1 MTTERLSQTITAMLK
16 ENTGKNF
23 LDSGGSTGRHWQRNQ
38 LVEDFT
44 TTEPVT
50 WELDTYND
58 QTELLVTLNVY
69 HYLMDLSLDDRCI
82 AFNTLQDSDGGDWVT
97 NSDDGWNLASHF
109 YGMTKSGVDYLAELI
124 VPNSIGRTFNTYNDE
139 SILSQTLQ
147 GTFIDIDDEKY
158 VLLQIHGG
166 ADVRGGYTTS
176 KLFNL
181 GGEYMPDDQGIYGT
195 IDGVDVHMEGVNLYS
210 DSSGEIELKPD
221 AKVELH
227 YYGIIE

>member
-1 MTTERLSQTITAMLK
+1 MTTERLAQTITAMLK

-23 LDSGGSTGRHWQRNQ
+23 LDSGGSTNRHWQRNQ
-38 LVEDFT
+38 LVEDFS

-82 AFNTLQDSDGGDWVT
+82 AFNSLQDSDGGDWVT
-97 NSDDGWNLASHF
+97 NSDF

-139 SILSQTLQ
+139 NILSQTLQ

-158 VLLQIHGG
+158 ILLQIHGG

-181 GGEYMPDDQGIYGT
+181 GGEYMPNDGGITGT
-195 IDGVDVHMEGVNLYS
+195 IDGVDVHMEGVNLYT
-210 DSSGEIELKPD
+210 DSFGEIELTPD
-221 AKVELH
+221 SKIELD

>member
-1 MTTERLSQTITAMLK
+1 MTTERLAQTITAMLK

-23 LDSGGSTGRHWQRNQ
+23 LDSGGSTNRHWQRNQ
-38 LVEDFT
+38 LVEDFS

-82 AFNTLQDSDGGDWVT
+82 AFNSLQDSDGGDWVT
-97 NSDDGWNLASHF
+97 NSDF
-109 YGMTKSGVDYLAELI
+109 YGMPKSGVDYLAELQEC
-124 VPNSIGRTFNTYNDE
+124 NEFEIGRTFNTYNDE

-195 IDGVDVHMEGVNLYS
+195 IDGVDVHMENIKFSTNGF
-210 DSSGEIELKPD
+210 GEIVLTPD
-221 AKVELH
+221 SKINLD
-227 YYGIIE
+227 YYGAIE

>member
-1 MTTERLSQTITAMLK
+1 MTTERLAQTITAMLK

-23 LDSGGSTGRHWQRNQ
+23 LDSGGSTNRHWQRNQ
-38 LVEDFT
+38 LVEDFS

-82 AFNTLQDSDGGDWVT
+82 AFNSLQDSDGGDWVT
-97 NSDDGWNLASHF
+97 NSDF
-109 YGMTKSGVDYLAELI
+109 YGMTKSGVDYLAELQEF
-124 VPNSIGRTFNTYNDE
+124 NEFEIGRTFNTYNDE

-158 VLLQIHGG
+158 ILLQIHGG

-195 IDGVDVHMEGVNLYS
+195 IDGVDVHMENIKFSTNGF
-210 DSSGEIELKPD
+210 GEIVLTPD
-221 AKVELH
+221 SKINLD
-227 YYGIIE
+227 YYGAIE

>member
-23 LDSGGSTGRHWQRNQ
+23 LDSGGSSNRHWQRNQ
-38 LVEDFT
+38 SVEDFS

-50 WELDTYND
+50 WELDTYNGETD
-58 QTELLVTLNVY
+58 LLVTLNVY
-69 HYLMDLSLDDRCI
+69 HYLMDLSLDDRCV
-82 AFNTLQDSDGGDWVT
+82 AFNSLQDSDGGDWVT
-97 NSDDGWNLASHF
+97 NSDF
-109 YGMTKSGVDYLAELI
+109 YGITQSGVDYLEELI

-195 IDGVDVHMEGVNLYS
+195 IDGVDVHMENIKFSTNGF
-210 DSSGEIELKPD
+210 GEIVLTPD
-221 AKVELH
+221 SKINLD
-227 YYGIIE
+227 YYGAIE

>member
-1 MTTERLSQTITAMLK
+1 MTTARLSQTITAMLK

-23 LDSGGSTGRHWQRNQ
+23 LDSGGSTNRHWQRNQ
-38 LVEDFT
+38 LVEDFS

-50 WELDTYND
+50 WELDTYNGE
-58 QTELLVTLNVY
+58 TELLVTLNVY
-69 HYLMDLSLDDRCI
+69 HYLMVLSLDDRCI
-82 AFNTLQDSDGGDWVT
+82 AFNSLQDSDDGDWVT
-97 NSDDGWNLASHF
+97 NSHF
-109 YGMTKSGVDYLAELI
+109 YGITKSGDDYLEEI
-124 VPNSIGRTFNTYNDE
+124 FQISCVDFEIGRTFNTYNDE

-181 GGEYMPDDQGIYGT
+181 GGEYMPDDQGIFGT
-195 IDGVDVHMEGVNLYS
+195 IDGVDVHMENIKFSTNGF
-210 DSSGEIELKPD
+210 GEIVLTPD
-221 AKVELH
+221 SKINLD
-227 YYGIIE
+227 YYGAIE